1 MMVML
6 ATFAAGAAEVSF
18 ELVYSG
24 LNLSKQRPVAA
35 TLCPDGSKRL
45 FLVTQRGKIYILPQ
59 DRNAASAPVFLDFS
73 DRKMEAHQFEEGLLG
88 LAFHPQYKTNGKFYV
103 YYSQQN
109 PKRSVI
115 SEIKVSANDAN
126 KADLSTERVLL
137 EIPQPF
143 WNHNSGNMLFGKDG
157 MLYIGSGDGGKA
169 NDLRRLAQ
177 NPWMLNGKILRIDVN
192 STGPGRQY
200 GIPQDNPL
208 VGKEGV
214 REEIYATG
222 IRNPWG
228 MYEDPTTGLFWFA
241 DVGQKQQEEVNLLH
255 KGGNYGWSYREGT
268 VKFELRHDTPPDDV
282 TFVEPIHIVPRD
294 KGVSITG
301 GVVYYGTRH
310 AALKGY
316 YIFSDWGTGTV
327 WAIKADA
334 GTGKVTDHQTIWKRP
349 QGKKGQVFQ
358 PTAFV
363 ADGDGEILGLCWN
376 GKIYEMK

>member
-1 MMVML
+1 M
-6 ATFAAGAAEVSF
+6 AFAAGMAAAGEVSF
-18 ELVYSG
+18 EPVYTG
-24 LNLSKQRPVAA
+24 LNLGKERPVAA
-35 TLCPDGSKRL
+35 ALCPDGSKRM
-45 FLVTQRGKIYILPQ
+45 FLVTQRGNIYILPK
-59 DRNAASAPVFLDFS
+59 DRDATSAPVFLDFS
-73 DRKMEAHQFEEGLLG
+73 DRKMEAHQFDEGLRG
-88 LAFHPQYKTNGKFYV
+88 LAFHPQYKDNGKFYV

-115 SEIKVSANDAN
+115 SEIKVSGNDPN
-126 KADLSTERVLL
+126 KADPSTERVLMA
-137 EIPQPF
+137 IPQPF
-143 WNHNSGNMLFGKDG
+143 WNHNSGNLLFGKDG

-192 STGPGRQY
+192 RTSLGRQY
-200 GIPQDNPL
+200 GVPKDNPL

-241 DVGQKQQEEVNLLH
+241 DVGQKQQEEVNLLQ

-268 VKFELRHDTPPDDV
+268 MKFELRHDTPSGD
-282 TFVEPIHIVPRD
+282 TKFVEPIHIVPRD
-294 KGVSITG
+294 QGVSITG
-301 GVVYYGTRH
+301 GVVYYGKRH

-316 YIFSDWGTGTV
+316 YIFSDWGMGNV
-327 WAIKADA
+327 WAIKVDSA
-334 GTGKVTDHQTIWKRP
+334 TRKVIDHQTIWKRP

-363 ADGDGEILGLCWN
+363 TDGDGEILGLCWN
-376 GKIYEMK
+376 GKVYEMK